1 MILQMKN
8 KLEKNQNF
16 QRFFQR
22 SAHNR
27 FDKHLKGKI
36 FIRTCTSSKIIKKKK
51 QKKHLD
57 NECENLNTFRAR
69 DTS

>member
-51 QKKHLD
+51 NLD